1 MHFDGA
7 DGGHVLMLLQVE
19 ALSCHKGK
27 MLTVVMFVAGLFDKP
42 SRWH

>member
-7 DGGHVLMLLQVE
+7 DGGNVLMLLQVE

-27 MLTVVMFVAGLFDKP
+27 CQQ
-42 SRWH
+42 S